1 MRNQTCV
8 SAIFITAL
16 LFGVPK
22 TPLASGEHE
31 NRGDAFNFII
41 EIAGADTTDVATD
54 KELRESGTKMI
65 PAQPSAASRDP
76 LKPEPEASPL
86 QSVEEPQTPA
96 DDTAITQSPFSDPVS
111 AEGGKTDAAP
121 SASGIKTTDTPAP
134 APLATSHN
142 SLFDEGIYVRLDTGF
157 AFTNDPDGAGRN
169 GTNRSTA
176 IDDTAFIS
184 AGVGMPLD
192 TNIRGDLT
200 ITYRDSMDITG
211 TDGAGNSVNGDV
223 DSIDTM
229 LSLYYDF
236 KQIHDLV
243 GSDTFTPYLG
253 VGLGLSYLSASDL
266 KTAGQATENDAYAI
280 DLSYAGM
287 AGITADIS
295 DALSLDV
302 GYRVINLGQFEHDGT
317 FSDGTRSTATEY
329 DDLLSHELRAGI
341 RLHF

>member
-1 MRNQTCV
+1 MRHQTCV
-8 SAIFITAL
+8 SAIFTTAL
-16 LFGVPK
+16 IFGVPTTGFAK
-22 TPLASGEHE
+22 SEYVHKG
-31 NRGDAFNFII
+31 NAFNFTI
-41 EIAGADTTDVATD
+41 EIAGADTTDLATD
-54 KELRESGTKMI
+54 KELRESGTTMV
-65 PAQPSAASRDP
+65 PALPSATSRDP
-76 LKPEPEASPL
+76 LKPEAEAPPS
-86 QSVEEPQTPA
+86 QAVEEPQTLPA
-96 DDTAITQSPFSDPVS
+96 NTAITQSPSSDPIS
-111 AEGGKTDAAP
+111 AEDGKADTAP
-121 SASGIKTTDTPAP
+121 SANGIKTTDTPAP
-134 APLATSHN
+134 SSAATSVIN
-142 SLFDEGIYVRLDTGF
+142 DGMYVRLDTGF

-169 GTNRSTA
+169 GTNRSTT
-176 IDDTAFIS
+176 IDDAAFVT

-200 ITYRDSMDITG
+200 ITYRDSMDISG
-211 TDGAGNSVNGDV
+211 IDGIGNSVNGDV

-236 KQIHDLV
+236 KQVHDLV
-243 GSDTFTPYLG
+243 GSNKFTPYLG

-266 KTAGQATENDAYAI
+266 KTTGQATENDAYSI

-287 AGITADIS
+287 AGITADLS
-295 DALSLDV
+295 DALSIDV